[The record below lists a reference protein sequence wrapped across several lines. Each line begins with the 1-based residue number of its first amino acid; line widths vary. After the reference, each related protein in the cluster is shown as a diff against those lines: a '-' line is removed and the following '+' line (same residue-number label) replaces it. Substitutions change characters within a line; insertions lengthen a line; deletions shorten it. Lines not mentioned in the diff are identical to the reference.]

1 MANKVLVCAVEDC
14 RSLIASLCLFF
25 SSERLRVL
33 HLPVVCWRCMLRKAL
48 AWQPLHVDVILWFMD
63 NGAPLDGAFRL
74 TSSRLDFGVAAVVRR
89 SCCSAQ

>member
-1 MANKVLVCAVEDC
+1 
-14 RSLIASLCLFF
+14 
-25 SSERLRVL
+25 
-33 HLPVVCWRCMLRKAL
+33 MLRKAL